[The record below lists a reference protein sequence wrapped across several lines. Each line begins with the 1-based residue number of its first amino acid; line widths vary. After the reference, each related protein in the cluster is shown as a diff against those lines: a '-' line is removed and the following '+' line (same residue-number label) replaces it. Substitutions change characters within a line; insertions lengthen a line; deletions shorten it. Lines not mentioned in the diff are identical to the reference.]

1 MPARNDLSA
10 PRPAAPFRR
19 VGPFWGPAPKPVVL
33 RFAADFTPP
42 PHPAGMAMA
51 YFHDRLP
58 QVIPGSEARIYY
70 AGALYTIP
78 EAFEAMRQGNLEMT
92 WMQMGKAAP
101 VDPWMMTV
109 VGPGVLTTVGA
120 VENFEK
126 TKTYQMLVDRLAK
139 NQAIKVFGTGHMS
152 FGMGVGGKKRYLK
165 PADFSGRKVRS
176 MGPVE
181 NPSLAS
187 WKANPVVMAFGEVPT
202 ALESGVIDGL
212 MTSIGG
218 WLSVREQ
225 APFYTTGGAGAF
237 TGDYYM
243 VSASRRWWD
252 RLTPATQKALEGL
265 IAETIQVQ
273 KEYNWCVDKLTYDKY
288 GTKDPSKPGVYWM
301 TPAGGHRDD
310 ERGGRRDEPLREEQ
324 DAAGSEPVGRHVRQ
338 GRPRAFE
345 AEPARLVLDR
355 EGRLL
360 EARLEDR
367 HQVARREPG
376 AAHGE
381 GIRNLARVPGPVPGA
396 RRRAPAARLHAA
408 RAARGG
414 AALRIRRVFRVAAG
428 RGHVLHPER
437 RLSLLRH
444 LAAARRASQ
453 RQPAVRRSLR
463 CSARADCARS
473 R

>member
-1 MPARNDLSA
+1 MARYQRRRISVLGA
-10 PRPAAPFRR
+10 AIAALALTWGLPQPAAAQD
-19 VGPFWGPAPKPVVL
+19 APKKVVL

-42 PHPAGMAMA
+42 PHPAGMALA
-51 YFHDRLP
+51 YFAERLP

-109 VGPGVLTTVGA
+109 VGPGVMTTVGA
-120 VENFEK
+120 VDAIET
-126 TKTYQMLVDRLAK
+126 TKTYKMLVERLAK
-139 NQAIKVFGTGHMS
+139 NQGIKVFGTGQMS
-152 FGMGVGGKKRYLK
+152 FGMGVGGKKRYLTV
-165 PADFSGRKVRS
+165 ADFTGRKVRS

-181 NPSLAS
+181 NASLSS

-265 IAETIQVQ
+265 IAETIKVQ
-273 KEYNWCVDKLTYDKY
+273 KEYNWCVDRLTYEKY
-288 GTKDPSKPGVYWM
+288 GTKDPSKPGVYWLSPQEV
-301 TPAGGHRDD
+301 TSLTSAVGDASAQYVKTKLPAEAKPWVDTFSKEGRDLSKQHPAGTSWI
-310 ERGGRRDEPLREEQ
+310 EK
-324 DAAGSEPVGRHVRQ
+324 
-338 GRPRAFE
+338 
-345 AEPARLVLDR
+345 LDC
-355 EGRLL
+355 
-360 EARLEDR
+360 
-367 HQVARREPG
+367 
-376 AAHGE
+376 
-381 GIRNLARVPGPVPGA
+381 
-396 RRRAPAARLHAA
+396 
-408 RAARGG
+408 
-414 AALRIRRVFRVAAG
+414 
-428 RGHVLHPER
+428 
-437 RLSLLRH
+437 SKY
-444 LAAARRASQ
+444 ASKIHIK
-453 RQPAVRRSLR
+453 
-463 CSARADCARS
+463 
-473 R
+473 